1 MAKIYFDGLHDR
13 IKLFD
18 NMARQTTKVAEKS
31 LRAAA
36 KVYVKGR
43 KEEATRRGFRD
54 TGAMIKNIKA
64 SKKTNQYSEVGK
76 MTVYSRGKDAKGVRN
91 AEKEFLLHYGVKNG
105 NGSQRIAA
113 SHWVDSA
120 EEKSHREADNAM
132 EKVWDEMTNY

>member
-36 KVYVKGR
+36 KVYVQGR
-43 KEEATRRGFRD
+43 KEEATRRKFQDSGS
-54 TGAMIKNIKA
+54 MIKNIRA
-64 SKKTNQYSEVGK
+64 SKKTNPSSEVGK
-76 MTVYSRGKDAKGVRN
+76 MTVYSRGTDQKGVRN

-105 NGSQRIAA
+105 DGSHRITAT
-113 SHWVDSA
+113 HWVDEA
-120 EEKSHREADNAM
+120 EAKSHREADKAM
-132 EKVWDEMTNY
+132 ERVWDEETNY